1 MSKQRPFYLGLL
13 LALLGVLGFGLLR
26 NGRGEIG
33 VTTGPPRSGDESA
46 LTKAA
51 DPASGTVPEPVKAV
65 ESFDGWRESYLKT
78 SVAGRPALVAQGVV
92 LADARRK
99 VLAELARKDPARAV
113 SRLLSL
119 AELAGLPAAVR
130 AACEVPLSTMG
141 SIDLRWGTRVDAA
154 GELEC
159 DHQSVAFAGGQS
171 WRVNGPDYRDARPPR
186 ADVAIDGYLIDGE
199 LLIPSGPVRKLDAA
213 NLTAASRLFP
223 RGNADGLDPL
233 TGNPAGPDSAALIGG
248 KIFRFENDRVI
259 DQVIARLAEADR
271 EATIKNVFKPD
282 TGFRWLEAD
291 GGTVPTNGNPP
302 VEATPF
308 LTNTIKV
315 LYIRVDF
322 SDKPGA
328 PATAAELQTSLTNTN
343 THLQNYSYGAAT
355 LTPTVSS
362 TVYRMPSPSTTY
374 SGNTTTGS
382 DSLLA
387 AARSAAAANYTLANY
402 DVVGVHFPALSGTDF
417 SYAGLASIGGANQW
431 LNGLTSDSSRVN
443 VMVHEFGHNYGL
455 YHSNYYDPARQISGS
470 YNDPGLASL
479 EYGDVFDRMGSA
491 ANASDGYF
499 GPFSTSRLN
508 WLPAGKTVQPAANGI
523 WRIYRFDAPTALTN
537 PLIAL
542 RVPMGGNEY
551 WWVGYRRLFPA
562 LATSA
567 YVVAEGLYTNRPNL
581 IDMTPGSQTPET
593 NDRSDAGLPVGS
605 QFYEPTKGVTFRT
618 LASGGTAPNEWIEV
632 QIVFDSHIQLATTAV
647 EVDEQAGSA
656 VLTLSR
662 TFGSAGVA
670 TVNYATAN
678 GTATAGSDY
687 YAVSGSVTWA
697 DGDATDKQVLVP
709 LRPDALNDGGEN
721 FTLTLSGVVG
731 GTLVASQSVATVT
744 LRDAGQRF
752 TAFNATY
759 FNSTVKAIVPLAGG
773 KVLIGGIL
781 DAAILGN
788 IARLNADGTNDS
800 TFLKGTGF
808 NGEVRSIVVQSD
820 GQILV
825 GGAFTS
831 YNSTPCNRLV
841 RLSSNGAVDG
851 AFVTA
856 MGAGADAAVAAIAI
870 ETTGKILVGGDFT
883 TFASGTM
890 EGLVRLTA
898 LGARD
903 TANAL
908 TLPFEPSWNTSVN
921 ALIAQ
926 DDGKIMAVGSF
937 YHNPVATGFHSGIA
951 RLNANGSRDTS
962 FDPDAGLHGLATN
975 DLRTAQTIIRQ
986 PDGKYLVAGSFSKY
1000 DENPAP
1006 NIARVNS
1013 NGTFDGSFVPP
1024 AFDNLIAA
1032 LSLQPSGAIAVGGWF
1047 TSPVSGL
1054 ERLLANGTVDANFQ
1068 QGTGPNGSIYAL
1080 AQDSDSALWVGG
1092 NFYSYN
1098 GVSNWPVVKVA
1109 GGVSAYDAWV
1119 SRNFTAAQI
1128 TAGIADPTA
1137 DSDNDG
1143 VTNLAEMALGSSPT
1157 AFNTTNLF
1165 APLVGGTGLV
1175 VSGPAVYLKS
1185 TFARSASNP
1194 GVWLTAQF
1202 SSTLGTWQPADPL
1215 PGANTT
1221 YDILEDSTSRF
1232 TVRDKTPANAAT
1244 PKRFV
1249 RFVVRKPE

>member
-1 MSKQRPFYLGLL
+1 MSKQLTLYSSLL
-13 LALLGVLGFGLLR
+13 LVGVGILGFGLLR
-26 NGRGEIG
+26 EGHDKLAVAKSI
-33 VTTGPPRSGDESA
+33 PSGGQGST
-46 LTKAA
+46 LTKVA
-51 DPASGTVPEPVKAV
+51 DSAGSPLTEPAKAI
-65 ESFDGWRESYLKT
+65 ESFEGWRENYLLA
-78 SVAGRPALVAQGVV
+78 SAADRPALVAQGAV
-92 LADARRK
+92 LAGARRK
-99 VLAELARKDPARAV
+99 VLAELARKDPARATD
-113 SRLLSL
+113 RLLSL
-119 AELAGLPAAVR
+119 ADLAALPDSVR
-130 AACEVPLSTMG
+130 VACERPLSTMG
-141 SIDLRWGTRVDAA
+141 SIDLRWGSRLDAA
-154 GELEC
+154 GEIAC

-171 WRVNGPDYRDARPPR
+171 WRVNGLDYRDARPPR
-186 ADVAIDGYLIDGE
+186 ADVAIDGYLLDGE

-213 NLTAASRLFP
+213 NLAAASRLFP
-223 RGNADGLDPL
+223 RGNADGRDPL

-271 EATIKNVFKPD
+271 EATVKNVFKPAP
-282 TGFRWLEAD
+282 GFRWLEAD
-291 GGTVPTNGNPP
+291 GGTVPTNENPP

-328 PATAAELQTSLTNTN
+328 PATVAELQTSLTNTN
-343 THLQNYSYGAAT
+343 GHLQNYSYSAAT

-374 SGNTTTGS
+374 SGNATTGS
-382 DSLLA
+382 SDLLA

-417 SYAGLASIGGANQW
+417 SYAGLASVGGADQW
-431 LNGLTSDSSRVN
+431 LNGLVSDSSRVQ
-443 VMVHEFGHNYGL
+443 VLVHEFGHNYGL
-455 YHSNYYDPARQISGS
+455 YHSNYYDPAQQIGGS
-470 YNDPGLASL
+470 YEGPGLASL
-479 EYGDVFDRMGSA
+479 NYGDIFDRMGSA
-491 ANASDGYF
+491 QNAAEGYF

-508 WLPAGKTVQPAANGI
+508 WLPAGKTVQPAANGT
-523 WRIYRFDAPTALTN
+523 WRIYRFDAATALTN

-581 IDMTPGSQTPET
+581 IDMTPGSLSPET

-605 QFYEPTKGVTFRT
+605 QFYEPAKGVTFRT
-618 LASGGTAPNEWIEV
+618 LASGGTAPNEWIDV

-670 TVNYATAN
+670 TVNYATSN

-697 DGDATDKQVLVP
+697 DGDAADKQVLVP
-709 LRPDALNDGGEN
+709 LRPDALNDGGKN

-731 GTLVASQSVATVT
+731 GTLVASQSVVTVT

-752 TAFNATY
+752 TAFDATF
-759 FNSTVKAIVPLAGG
+759 FNTTVKTIAPLVGG
-773 KVLIGGIL
+773 KVLIGGVL
-781 DAAILGN
+781 GTGILGN

-808 NGEVRSIVVQSD
+808 NGEVLSIVVQSN

-856 MGAGADAAVAAIAI
+856 MGVGADATVTAIAI

-883 TFASGTM
+883 TFAGGTM

-903 TANAL
+903 TTSSL
-908 TLPFEPSWNTSVN
+908 TLPFEPSWSTSVN

-926 DDGKIMAVGSF
+926 DDGKIMAAGTF

-951 RLNANGSRDTS
+951 RLNATGSRDTS
-962 FDPDAGLHGLATN
+962 FDPDAGLHGPATN

-986 PDGKYLVAGSFSKY
+986 PDGKYLVAGSFEKY

-1013 NGTFDGSFVPP
+1013 NGTFDSSFVPP
-1024 AFDNLIAA
+1024 AFNNNITA

-1080 AQDSDSALWVGG
+1080 AQDSDRALWVGG

-1128 TAGIADPTA
+1128 TAGIADPTD

-1157 AFNTTNLF
+1157 VFNTSNPF
-1165 APLVGGTGLV
+1165 AALAGGTALV
-1175 VSGPAVYLKS
+1175 ANGPAVYLKS

-1202 SSTLGTWQPADPL
+1202 SSTLGSWLPADPL
-1215 PGANTT
+1215 PGTNAT
-1221 YDILEDSTSRF
+1221 YDILEDSASRF

-1244 PKRFV
+1244 PKRFL